1 MMPEPMH
8 FSYSLAPLWSRKF
21 IGRLRTFPSSSTRTV
36 PCICAQKAIPS
47 TPSGLTSDPAS
58 TSFVVEHSAAHHSSV
73 SCSTPPSSEMYR
85 L

>member
-1 MMPEPMH
+1 M
-8 FSYSLAPLWSRKF
+8 SLEDL
-21 IGRLRTFPSSSTRTV
+21 TEE
-36 PCICAQKAIPS
+36 QKAIPS